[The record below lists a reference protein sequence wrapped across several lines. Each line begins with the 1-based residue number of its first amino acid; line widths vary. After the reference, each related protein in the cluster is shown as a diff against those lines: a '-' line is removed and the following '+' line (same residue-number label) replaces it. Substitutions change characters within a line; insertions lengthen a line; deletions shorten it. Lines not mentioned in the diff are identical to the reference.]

1 MQCNFTTT
9 ISTAPLTPIEYRLI
23 DKIGEGTFSD
33 VIKSKN
39 IKSGEEVA
47 IKCIKDKVS
56 PKKVSE
62 DLIEFTQ
69 DSFPRTGRSTRSRS
83 FATMTT
89 SSS

>member
-56 PKKVSE
+56 QKKVGSPHLLFMVPH
-62 DLIEFTQ
+62 DFLV
-69 DSFPRTGRSTRSRS
+69 
-83 FATMTT
+83 
-89 SSS
+89 